1 MSLIVSLQEFNKRGS
16 KEATSTKKHV
26 KITNKKEKVLPLI
39 VKLDE
44 QISEKL
50 IVPLKKVQIKQ
61 EDCKH
66 MSIQGVID
74 YINNIL

>member
-1 MSLIVSLQEFNKRGS
+1 MSLIVSLQEFNKHGS
-16 KEATSTKKHV
+16 KETASTKKHV
-26 KITNKKEKVLPLI
+26 KITNKKKKESPLI

-50 IVPLKKVQIKQ
+50 IVPLQK
-61 EDCKH
+61 DCKH
-66 MSIQGVID
+66 MTVQGVID